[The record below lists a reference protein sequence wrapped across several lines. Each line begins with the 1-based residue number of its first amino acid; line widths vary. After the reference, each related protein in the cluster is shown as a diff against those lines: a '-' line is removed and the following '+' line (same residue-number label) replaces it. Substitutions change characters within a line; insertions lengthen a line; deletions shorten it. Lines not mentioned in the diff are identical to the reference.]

1 MYVIIDVPAVTPVTI
16 PVDDPTVAL
25 PLLLLHV
32 PPAGVEFNVVVRP
45 TQTFNVPVIAVGF
58 GFTVTTAVL
67 IQPVPS
73 V

>member
-1 MYVIIDVPAVTPVTI
+1 M

-32 PPAGVEFNVVVRP
+32 PPAGVEFNVVVNP
-45 TQTFNVPVIAVGF
+45 TQTFNVPVILVGF
-58 GFTVTTAVL
+58 ELTVTIAML
-67 IQPVPS
+67 IQPVLS